1 MKIVQ
6 KKKLGMISLI
16 IIACCAGYFFYQQS
30 LETGKNEAD
39 PFFKE
44 EEQPAFAAEEI
55 KDGAGQAP
63 AETKS
68 PTVVKVDV
76 KGAVKSPGVFT
87 AKAGERVIDLVTKA
101 GNFTENADKNK
112 VNLAQLVEDQMV
124 IYVPEVG
131 EDAVSSGMPAEG
143 TAVGS
148 QGAEGDKINLNT
160 AAESD
165 LDTLPGIGPAKATA
179 IIEYREKSGPFQA
192 IEDLKNISGIGD
204 KTFEKLQD
212 SITVN

>member
-30 LETGKNEAD
+30 LETSKNEAD
-39 PFFKE
+39 SFFQE
-44 EEQPAFAAEEI
+44 EKQPTFAAEEE
-55 KDGAGQAP
+55 GPQAP
-63 AETKS
+63 AETKT

-87 AKAGERVIDLVTKA
+87 AKSGERVIDLVAKA

-131 EDAVSSGMPAEG
+131 EDAVSSGVPAEG
-143 TAVGS
+143 NAVGS

-160 AAESD
+160 AAEAD

-212 SITVN
+212 SITVK